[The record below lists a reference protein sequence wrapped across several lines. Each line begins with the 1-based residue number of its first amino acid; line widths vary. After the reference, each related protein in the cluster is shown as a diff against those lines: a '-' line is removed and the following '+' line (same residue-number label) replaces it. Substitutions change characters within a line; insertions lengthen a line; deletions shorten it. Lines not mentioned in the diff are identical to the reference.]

1 MLVGKSQVSMC
12 KHEKLRMNIFFSTLR
27 VILKVGMSD
36 YLFFAIFFGPKYCRT
51 QILLQYQNTFTYNF
65 RFDFRNDT
73 IVCNKNI
80 LELYV
85 FWLILTRSICSSSTV
100 VVLVV

>member
-1 MLVGKSQVSMC
+1 MKQSFMLVGKSQVHMSAW
-12 KHEKLRMNIFFSTLR
+12 KIKDEYFFFNITSYTESWN
-27 VILKVGMSD
+27 VW
-36 YLFFAIFFGPKYCRT
+36 LFIFCPKYCST

-65 RFDFRNDT
+65 GFDFRNDT

-85 FWLILTRSICSSSTV
+85 FWLILTPSICSSSTV